1 MEITDSNIKYIA
13 KHFNMDLKIDALD
26 DNLVYFTKYEE
37 EVATDIGEFR
47 LVCDAEL
54 HFTEDGD
61 AYKHYLEKLELW
73 GYEDE
78 VELSIE
84 NKKDIEE
91 ILRVQLYQN
100 NKLN

>member
-13 KHFNMDLKIDALD
+13 KHFNMELKIDALD

-61 AYKHYLEKLELW
+61 AYKHYIELIELW
-73 GYEDE
+73 KYGEE
-78 VELSIE
+78 IELTKE
-84 NKKDIEE
+84 LKKNIEE